1 MLNPRC
7 EAVLSL
13 FQETLEV
20 HENYLIVYQNKEL
33 LLKGDDNA
41 HFGDGCYSANLD
53 PAMLPFLLSFITGNT
68 FSVGLDKASIYNER
82 TKQKLLGCT
91 ILLPACVLVEYYESG
106 SETSCFGEELSCML
120 RSTLSLYNEKLNVLS
135 DFP

>member
-7 EAVLSL
+7 DAVLSL
-13 FQETLEV
+13 FQETLEI
-20 HENYLIVYQNKEL
+20 HNNYLIIYQNKEL
-33 LLKGDDNA
+33 ILKGDDEA
-41 HFGDGCYSANLD
+41 RFAEDCYSTKLD
-53 PAMLPFLLSFITGNT
+53 SSLLPLLLSFVTGNT
-68 FSVGLDKASIYNER
+68 FSVGLDKTSIYNER

-106 SETSCFGEELSCML
+106 SETSCFGEELSYML
-120 RSTLSLYNEKLNVLS
+120 RSTLSLYNEKSIVLS